1 MPEKLRQHTV
11 ELKDLGD
18 KTGELYRGFFE
29 NNHSIMLIIHPENG
43 AIIDANAAACKF
55 YKYPKEKIN
64 TLRIMDINICSQEQI
79 TEEMQNAKLARRNTF
94 NFKHRLA
101 DGEIREV
108 EVFSSP
114 IALAGEKV
122 LYSIISDVTDRQRS
136 AEEREQLIEKLGLAL
151 AEIKVLRGILPI
163 CSFCKK
169 IRNDNGNWDQIEVY
183 IHDHSEAKFSHSICP
198 GCMKQHYPGVKR
210 RK

>member
-1 MPEKLRQHTV
+1 MPDRLRQHTV

-18 KTGELYRGFFE
+18 KAGELYRSFFE
-29 NNHSIMLIIHPENG
+29 NNHSVMLIIHPENG

-55 YKYPKEKIN
+55 YKYPKEKIT
-64 TLRIMDINICSQEQI
+64 TLRIMDINILSQEQI
-79 TEEMQNAKLARRNTF
+79 TEEMQNAKLKRRNTF

-114 IALAGEKV
+114 ITLTGEKV
-122 LYSIISDVTDRQRS
+122 LYSIIRDVTERKRNE
-136 AEEREQLIEKLGLAL
+136 EEREQLIEKLGLAL

-169 IRNDNGNWDQIEVY
+169 IRNDKGNWDQIEAY

-198 GCMKQHYPGVKR
+198 GCMKKHYPDIKR

>member
-18 KTGELYRGFFE
+18 KAGELYRGFFE

-55 YKYPKEKIN
+55 YKYPKEKIT

-79 TEEMQNAKLARRNTF
+79 TEEMQNAKLERRNTF

-108 EVFSSP
+108 DVFSSP

-122 LYSIISDVTDRQRS
+122 LYSIILDVTDRKRS
-136 AEEREQLIEKLGLAL
+136 EEEREKLIEKLGLAL

-198 GCMKQHYPGVKR
+198 GCMKKHYPEVKR